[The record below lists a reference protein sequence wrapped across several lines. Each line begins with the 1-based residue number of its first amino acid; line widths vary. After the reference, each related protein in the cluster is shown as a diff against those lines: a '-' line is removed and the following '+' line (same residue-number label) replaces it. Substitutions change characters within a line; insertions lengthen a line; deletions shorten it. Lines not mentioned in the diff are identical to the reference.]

1 MKSVMLGAME
11 VPLFANRAALDTV
24 LPEIAE
30 RVRSSLESGRY
41 ILGEQ
46 VSSFESEFAAY
57 LGARHCVGVN
67 SGTDALV
74 IGLRALGV
82 RPGAEVVVPATTF
95 FATAEAAVITGARPV
110 FADVDPA
117 TWCLSAATVE
127 PVLSKRTA
135 AIVPVHLFG
144 GPAPMDE
151 LNRLARERGLRVLED
166 AAQAA
171 GARLDGRKAGTLAD
185 AAAFS
190 FYPSKNLP
198 GVGDGGALV
207 TDDDDVAVLA
217 RRLRHHGSTD
227 KQLHTEVGLNS
238 RLDELQAAALRVQLP
253 RLDGWNSA
261 RRAAATAYADEG
273 LGELLSLP
281 AETPGAEHVYHL
293 YVAGSERR
301 DHLRESLQAAGI
313 GARAYY
319 APPLHRQPALAEF
332 APPRSL
338 PGAERFASEGLALP
352 MGPALGRDQ
361 VKAVVA
367 AVRKALTA

>member
-11 VPLFANRAALDTV
+11 VPLFANRAALEPV

-46 VSSFESEFAAY
+46 VSAFESEFAAY
-57 LGARHCVGVN
+57 LGAQHCVGLN

-82 RPGAEVVVPATTF
+82 RAGDEVVVPAITF
-95 FATAEAAVITGARPV
+95 FATAEAVANVGARPV
-110 FADVDPA
+110 FADVDA
-117 TWCLSAATVE
+117 SSWCLSAATVE
-127 PVLSKRTA
+127 PVLSERTA
-135 AIVPVHLFG
+135 AIIPVHLFG
-144 GPAPMDE
+144 NPAPME
-151 LNRLARERGLRVLED
+151 GLTELAREHDLRILED

-171 GARLDGRKAGTLAD
+171 GARLDGRKAGTWGD

-207 TDDDDVAVLA
+207 SDDEEVAALS
-217 RRLRHHGSTD
+217 RRLRNHGSTD
-227 KQLHTEVGLNS
+227 KELHTEIGHNS

-253 RLDGWNSA
+253 HLDAWNA
-261 RRAAATAYADEG
+261 ERRAAAGGYAAAG
-273 LGELLSLP
+273 LGELVRLP
-281 AETPGAEHVYHL
+281 GETPGAEHVFHL
-293 YVAGSERR
+293 YVAATAGR
-301 DHLRESLQAAGI
+301 DRLREALRQAGI

-319 APPLHRQPALAEF
+319 TTPLYRQPALEEF
-332 APPRSL
+332 APPSPL
-338 PGAERFASEGLALP
+338 PAAERFAAEGLALP
-352 MGPALGRDQ
+352 MGPSLTAAQ
-361 VKAVVA
+361 VEAVVA
-367 AVRKALTA
+367 ATRKALTA

>member
-11 VPLFANRAALDTV
+11 VPLFANRAALEPV

-46 VSSFESEFAAY
+46 VSAFESEFAAY
-57 LGARHCVGVN
+57 LGAQRCVGLN

-82 RPGAEVVVPATTF
+82 GPGDEVVVPAITF
-95 FATAEAAVITGARPV
+95 FATAEAVVSVGARPV
-110 FADVDPA
+110 FADVDA
-117 TWCLSAATVE
+117 SGWSLTAATVE
-127 PVLSKRTA
+127 PVLSERTA
-135 AIVPVHLFG
+135 AIIPVHLFG
-144 GPAPMDE
+144 NPAPME
-151 LNRLARERGLRVLED
+151 ALTELAREHDLRILED

-171 GARLDGRKAGTLAD
+171 GARLDGRRVGTWGD

-207 TDDDDVAVLA
+207 TDDEAVAA
-217 RRLRHHGSTD
+217 MSRRLRNHGSTD
-227 KQLHTEVGLNS
+227 KELHTEIGHNS

-253 RLDGWNSA
+253 RLDEWNA
-261 RRAAATAYADEG
+261 QRRAAAAEYATAG
-273 LGELLSLP
+273 LGELVRLP
-281 AETPGAEHVYHL
+281 GEAPGAEHVFHL
-293 YVAGSERR
+293 YVVGTERR
-301 DHLRESLQAAGI
+301 RRLRETLQRAGI
-313 GARAYY
+313 GARVYY
-319 APPLHRQPALAEF
+319 STPLYRQPALREF
-332 APPRSL
+332 APSSPL

-352 MGPALGRDQ
+352 MGPSLTAAQ
-361 VKAVVA
+361 VETVVA
-367 AVRKALTA
+367 ATRMALTT